1 MLISFSEIVKKYN
14 MNITGII
21 HIGAHY
27 GEELQD
33 YIDNGINDMIL
44 FEPLIDNFNILEE
57 NVKNLNVNIW
67 AHQVAL
73 GSTSGIAEMY
83 VSSNEKQSSSI
94 LKPKVHLTHHPNV
107 SFPSTEQ
114 VEVKTLDQFETFNF
128 NFINM
133 DVQGYE
139 LEVLKGGSKT
149 LEHIDYVYCEVNR
162 DEVYENNAFIE
173 QIDDYLEYYNLIRVE
188 TSWDGGIWGDAL
200 YIKNN
205 VVNKSNV

>member
-14 MNITGII
+14 MNIAGII

-27 GEELQD
+27 GEEICD
-33 YIDNGINDMIL
+33 YIDNGINDIIL
-44 FEPLIDNFNILEE
+44 FEPLIDNFNILEQ
-57 NVKNLNVNIW
+57 NVKNLNANIQGY
-67 AHQVAL
+67 QVAL
-73 GSTSGIAEMY
+73 GSNPGSVTMY

-107 SFPSTEQ
+107 SFPSTEV
-114 VEVKTLDQFETFNF
+114 VEVKTLDQFETYNF

-139 LEVLKGGSKT
+139 LEVLKGASKT
-149 LEHIDYVYCEVNR
+149 LMHIDYVYCEVNR

-173 QIDDYLEYYNLIRVE
+173 QIDEYLGEYNLIRVE

-200 YIKNN
+200 YIKTTL
-205 VVNKSNV
+205 K